1 MKNKT
6 FWIGYAA
13 VFVLLQVIGYLVHEV
28 AMGDT
33 YESLAAVFRPEEQM
47 NEMMWIMMLSGVVVL
62 FLFCYIFTKGREEGG
77 GIMEGV
83 RYGALM
89 GVFLG
94 LPTSVDAYVLYP
106 LTQYVAAVWLVTTIV
121 SFMIAGA
128 VFAAIYKPSDS

>member
-6 FWIGYAA
+6 FWIGYVA

-47 NEMMWIMMLSGVVVL
+47 NDMMWIMMLSGVVVL
-62 FLFCYIFTKGREEGG
+62 FLFCYIFTKGREGG

-83 RYGALM
+83 RYGAVM

-94 LPTSVDAYVLYP
+94 LPTSVDAYVIYP
-106 LTQYVAAVWLVTTIV
+106 LTQFVAVVWLATAIV
-121 SFMIAGA
+121 SFTIAGA
-128 VFAAIYKPSDS
+128 LFAAIYKPSDS